1 MIYTSVP
8 FFSTHFYFPCLFF
21 SRAFPWRAIAL
32 KGNLLCCRQLVTLN
46 LRSWQGIL
54 DTGVCF
60 RCFILRK
67 VVDRMSDKYHQLM
80 KLIIIGD
87 SGVGKSCLL
96 HRFIE
101 DTFSEEQTQTIGI
114 EYGAKIIDFGGA
126 KVKLQIWDTA
136 GQERYKSVTR
146 SYYRG
151 ATGCLIVYD
160 VNSRSSYES
169 VPQWLSDVRQLA
181 GSDVVVMLIGNKID
195 RANGNSTRAVH
206 HNEASLYAQQ
216 NGLLHFETSAATG
229 QFVSEAFL
237 RVAKSAVSL
246 VSDAGPESDGQLN
259 QDTTAKNSYL
269 SSCSC

>member
-1 MIYTSVP
+1 M
-8 FFSTHFYFPCLFF
+8 
-21 SRAFPWRAIAL
+21 A
-32 KGNLLCCRQLVTLN
+32 
-46 LRSWQGIL
+46 
-54 DTGVCF
+54 
-60 RCFILRK
+60 
-67 VVDRMSDKYHQLM
+67 DKYQQLM
-80 KLIIIGD
+80 KLIVIGD

-114 EYGAKIIDFGGA
+114 EYGAKIIDVGGA

-160 VNSRSSYES
+160 VNNRSSYES

-181 GSDVVVMLIGNKID
+181 GSDVVVMLIGNKMD
-195 RANGNSTRAVH
+195 LTKGNSVRAVQ

-229 QFVSEAFL
+229 EFVSEAFL
-237 RVAKSAVSL
+237 KVAKSAVSL
-246 VSDAGPESDGQLN
+246 ASAAEPESDTQLI
-259 QDTTAKNSYL
+259 QDNTANNSYL